1 MIDERTDDPTFRRAG
16 SSDKMYEPPVEE
28 WLYSAG
34 THKDTASKP
43 RSATALRF
51 PTGGAIS
58 RCERHVNAPNVEP
71 QFFA

>member
-1 MIDERTDDPTFRRAG
+1 MIDERTDDLTFRRAG

-28 WLYSAG
+28 RLCSAG

-43 RSATALRF
+43 RSATTLRF
-51 PTGGAIS
+51 HTGGAIS
-58 RCERHVNAPNVEP
+58 RCKRHVNAPNVEP